1 MFQLMEPAQ
10 YARVRSL
17 FSKDKTPSLYCEG
30 ILSGKYS
37 GKVIVDDLM
46 QPRSGLIIKD
56 AWYHLLGEPDNE
68 AFNQALKR
76 EMVEKKLIGAD
87 TRVLFFVDPSPAW
100 LQVLA
105 GLVEDRQPVPMPR
118 CLYVATPAH
127 ALPVPALPDGFELHF
142 IDESLVDKVAS
153 EIPGDAQ
160 KVLDSRR
167 DADVPDGMA
176 MGFVAVNG
184 RAITAWSVI
193 DFIVEDVGEIR
204 LVTEADY
211 RRRGLALATS
221 AATIAYGLAH
231 GLRQIDWNV
240 AAANIPSVRAAQK
253 LGLQLLHEPME
264 YIIIFSEISYLINLA
279 WSHLDAQRFAQ
290 VHIVTEQMVASD
302 KEMLVQYGHFLTAA
316 AWAGLRDRAKAIAH
330 LNKAIESGFHD
341 LSSLENNR
349 PLAIL
354 HDSPEWEQIITH
366 IQSQASA
373 EKGTT

>member
-1 MFQLMEPAQ
+1 
-10 YARVRSL
+10 
-17 FSKDKTPSLYCEG
+17 
-30 ILSGKYS
+30 
-37 GKVIVDDLM
+37 
-46 QPRSGLIIKD
+46 LIIKD
-56 AWYHLLGEPDNE
+56 AWYHLIGDAANE
-68 AFNQALKR
+68 AFNQALQR
-76 EMVEKKLIGAD
+76 EMVEKKLIGED
-87 TRVLFFVDPSPAW
+87 TRVLFFVEPSPAW
-100 LQVLA
+100 LQVLS
-105 GLVEDRQPVPMPR
+105 GLVEDRQPVPMLR
-118 CLYVATPAH
+118 CLYVATPALT
-127 ALPVPALPDGFELHF
+127 LPTPALPDGFELHF
-142 IDESLVDKVAS
+142 IDESLVDKVDS
-153 EIPGDAQ
+153 EIPGDVQ

-167 DADVPDGMA
+167 GADMPDGMA

-240 AAANIPSVRAAQK
+240 AAANTPSVRAAQK

-264 YIIIFSEISYLINLA
+264 YMIIFSEISYLINLA
-279 WSHLDAQRFAQ
+279 WSHLDAHRYAQ
-290 VHIVTEQMVASD
+290 VHTVTEQMVTSD

-316 AWAGLRDRAKAIAH
+316 AWAGLGDRAKAIAD
-330 LNKAIESGFHD
+330 LNKAIEAGFHD
-341 LSSLENNR
+341 LASLENNR